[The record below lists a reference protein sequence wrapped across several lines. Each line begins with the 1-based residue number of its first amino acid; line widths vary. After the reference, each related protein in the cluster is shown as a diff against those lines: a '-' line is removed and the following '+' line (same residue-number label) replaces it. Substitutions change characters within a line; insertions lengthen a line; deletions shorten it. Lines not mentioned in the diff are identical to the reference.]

1 MTFGDDSSSRRIVFL
16 TGANGFVGSHLAR
29 TMIERGYHVRAL
41 IRPKA
46 DRSRLDGLDVEWVVG
61 DLDNHHAL
69 TQGASGAQ
77 YVIHNAGRVRA
88 PDEAAYHHANC
99 VGTIKLLDA
108 VEEAAPQ
115 IQRIVYVSS
124 QAAGGPSTDGRP
136 KTEDDANIPH
146 TAYGRS
152 KLEGENAV
160 MARSARLPVVTIR
173 PPAVYGPEDT
183 AILAMFQTVKWHLKP
198 LFGSHPQQ
206 LSIVHVSDLVHG
218 ITLAI
223 ENDAANGH
231 VFFVAEDQ
239 HYSLAELLGHIQ
251 KAIGTWALTI
261 TIPKWLLMTIAGTG
275 DVVGKAFGFVPRLN
289 RDKARDFLQPNWT
302 CSTAKASRLLGYHS
316 QIPFSAG
323 AKSTADWYRKK
334 GWL

>member
-1 MTFGDDSSSRRIVFL
+1 MTSATDKSLRPIVFL
-16 TGANGFVGSHLAR
+16 TGANGFVGSHLSR
-29 TMIERGYHVRAL
+29 DLIGRGYHVRAL
-41 IRPKA
+41 IRPSA
-46 DRSRLDGLDVEWVVG
+46 DRTRLNGLELEWVVG

-69 TQGASGAQ
+69 VQGVRGAQ
-77 YVIHNAGRVRA
+77 FVIHNAGRVRA

-115 IQRIVYVSS
+115 IRRFIYVSS

-136 KTEDDANIPH
+136 KTEDDTNIPH
-146 TAYGRS
+146 TPYGRS

-160 MARSARLPVVTIR
+160 MARAGMLPVVTIR

-198 LFGSHPQQ
+198 LFGTAPQQ
-206 LSIVHVSDLVHG
+206 LSIVHVTDLVHG
-218 ITLAI
+218 ISLAL
-223 ENDAANGH
+223 ESDDANGH
-231 VFFVAEDQ
+231 IFFVAEDQ
-239 HYSLAELLGHIQ
+239 HHSLAELLGHIQ
-251 KAIGTWALTI
+251 EAIGTWAVTI
-261 TIPKWLLMTIAGTG
+261 KIPKWLLMTIAGTG
-275 DVVGKAFGFVPRLN
+275 DMLGKAFGFVPRLN

-302 CSTAKASRLLGYHS
+302 CSTAKANRILGYRS
-316 QIPFSAG
+316 QVPFREG
-323 AKSTADWYRKK
+323 AKMTAAWYRKK

>member
-1 MTFGDDSSSRRIVFL
+1 MTADSDNSPRPIVFL
-16 TGANGFVGSHLAR
+16 TGANGFVGSHLTR
-29 TMIERGYHVRAL
+29 TLIERGYHVRAL

-46 DRSRLDGLDVEWVVG
+46 DRSRLNGLDVEWVVG
-61 DLDNHHAL
+61 DLDNHNAL
-69 TQGASGAQ
+69 TQGVTGAQ

-108 VEEAAPQ
+108 VEAAAPQ
-115 IQRIVYVSS
+115 IKRFIYISS
-124 QAAGGPSTDGRP
+124 QAAAGPSTEGRP
-136 KTEDDANIPH
+136 RTEDDPNLPH
-146 TAYGRS
+146 TPYGRS

-160 MARSARLPVVTIR
+160 MVRSGRLPVVTVR

-198 LFGSHPQQ
+198 LFGSRPQQ
-206 LSIVHVSDLVHG
+206 LSIVHVTDLVHG
-218 ITLAI
+218 ITLAL
-223 ENDAANGH
+223 ENDEASGH

-251 KAIGTWALTI
+251 EALGTWAVTI

-275 DVVGKAFGFVPRLN
+275 DMFGKAFGFVPRLN

-302 CSTAKASRLLGYHS
+302 CSTAKAKRILDYHS
-316 QIPFSAG
+316 QIPFGAG
-323 AKSTADWYRKK
+323 AKSTADWCRKK